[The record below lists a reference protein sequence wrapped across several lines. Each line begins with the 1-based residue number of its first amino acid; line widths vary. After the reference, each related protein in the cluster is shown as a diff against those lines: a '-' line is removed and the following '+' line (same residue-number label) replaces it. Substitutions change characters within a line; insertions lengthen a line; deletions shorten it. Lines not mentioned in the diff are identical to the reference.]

1 MRRLIASLAL
11 ATLALLLGGALLLG
25 AVWQD
30 VVKPPEGMV
39 WVGPV
44 ALSAHRDCIAQWNM
58 PCAAAKPWT
67 VRLVVRRANGGWR
80 LIRLMRVEPTGHYSS
95 AF

>member
-1 MRRLIASLAL
+1 MRRLLLSLAL
-11 ATLALLLGGALLLG
+11 TLLTLTLSGALLLG
-25 AVWQD
+25 AVWQG

-80 LIRLMRVEPTGHYSS
+80 LIRLLRVEPAGQYPSS
-95 AF
+95 S